1 MSKEVK
7 KDNPLIIELSKP
19 IKFEDKTIEKIDLT
33 GLESLKTSD
42 LIELEK
48 QFNLDGNFSSQPEAS
63 VAYARL
69 VSNRVTDLPL
79 EFFDQLGAKN
89 IIKVKTAVMNF
100 FYGEE

>member
-19 IKFEDKTIEKIDLT
+19 IKFEDKTVEKIDLT
-33 GLESLKTSD
+33 GLEKLKTSD

>member
-7 KDNPLIIELSKP
+7 KDNPLIIELNKP
-19 IKFEDKTIEKIDLT
+19 VKFEDRKVEKIDLT
-33 GLESLKTSD
+33 GLESLKTID

>member
-1 MSKEVK
+1 MSKKVK
-7 KDNPLIIELSKP
+7 KDNPLIIELSKS

>member
-19 IKFEDKTIEKIDLT
+19 IKFEDKTVEKIDLT